1 MKRNPHTFPNLF
13 AGRRALAAAVLAL
26 LAACNSPPVTSPE
39 PESAGGAPGDARRTS
54 KSGSEAAGG
63 GPAPTPSSAVAG
75 RPTEGIARYQLAAEY
90 SAARS
95 GHVLLV
101 LQDEAVVLEAGQ
113 NGHAPDEPHPLHSAS
128 ESFWGLLAVA
138 ADSDGLLDI
147 DEPVTLTI
155 GEFEGHPWKRDIR
168 IRQLL
173 HFTSGLEPGVH
184 ALRPDRTPN
193 LYERAIAL
201 EMVSR
206 PAERFQYGPSHLFVF
221 AEVLRRKLAS
231 QGDDPLDYL
240 KERILDR
247 IGLAVARWDRDD
259 AGNPDVAFGAN
270 LRARE
275 WAKLG
280 ILLKNRGVWQ
290 GETAVAPEA
299 VEAVL
304 QGSAAS
310 PEFGLALWRNVSRD
324 EAGGNRSRSVP
335 AATFYP
341 DGLPDM
347 VVAAGVGN
355 QRLYVIPSLDLVVVR
370 FGEIDRRWR
379 DQEFLGRLV
388 EGALK

>member
-1 MKRNPHTFPNLF
+1 VKRNPHTFPKLF
-13 AGRRALAAAVLAL
+13 PGHCALAAAVLAL
-26 LAACNSPPVTSPE
+26 LAACSSPPVTSSE
-39 PESAGGAPGDARRTS
+39 PEFAGGAPGDARQIS
-54 KSGSEAAGG
+54 KSGSEAAGD
-63 GPAPTPSSAVAG
+63 GPPLTPSSAVAG
-75 RPTEGIARYQLAAEY
+75 RPIEEIARYQLAAEY

-101 LQDEAVVLEAGQ
+101 LQGEAVVLEAGQ

-147 DEPVTLTI
+147 DEPVALTI
-155 GEFEGHPWKRDIR
+155 EEFERHPWKREIR

-173 HFTSGLEPGVH
+173 HFTSGLEPGAHV
-184 ALRPDRTPN
+184 LRPDRTPN
-193 LYERAIAL
+193 LFERAIAL

-247 IGLAVARWDRDD
+247 IGLAVAGWDRDD

-270 LRARE
+270 LSARE

-280 ILLKNRGVWQ
+280 ILLKNRGMWR
-290 GETAVAPEA
+290 GETTVAPEA

-304 QGSAAS
+304 QGSTAS

-324 EAGGNRSRSVP
+324 EAGEGRSGSVP
-335 AATFYP
+335 TATFYP

-379 DQEFLGRLV
+379 DQEFLGRLLD
-388 EGALK
+388 GAPE